1 MAEDLGNITIR
12 FGDGPGG
19 GGGGGMGGGTQ
30 QIAMAREAAKSALS
44 GIMSNIP
51 AFARVVQAG
60 AQGSSLGSL
69 VGATRTAVSGAGGG
83 VGAMALG
90 GVALGAGALLAAVV
104 GIRTIVGRVM
114 DRVSELASVNA
125 VMAREEAQNRLAQMQ
140 RDMKEASVLGPLY
153 QRVSEIWRSL
163 QDQFQPIGLA
173 IKAAIMGGIVPVL
186 KLMSPILSFIAGLIK
201 GVIQGVQQILYVLA
215 EMFRDAGFAFNT
227 LAQVFPNF
235 QTELEAVANAYFATQ
250 GFARKVAN
258 QLGTVVNILQQQ
270 QQQGT
275 NPNAVFEDTLLA
287 LSSPSLVSYRARVRQ
302 GPVRGPSRPQ
312 SPTP

>member
-19 GGGGGMGGGTQ
+19 GGAGGTQ
-30 QIAMAREAAKSALS
+30 DLAMAREAAKSAMA
-44 GIMSNIP
+44 GIMSNLP

-60 AQGSSLGSL
+60 AQGASFGSL

-90 GVALGAGALLAAVV
+90 GAALGAGALLAAVV
-104 GIRTIVGRVM
+104 SIRSIVGRVM
-114 DRVSELASVNA
+114 DRVSELAAVNA
-125 VMAREEAQNRLAQMQ
+125 VMAREEAQNRLAQLQ

-153 QRVSEIWRSL
+153 SQVSGIWRSL

-173 IKAAIMGGIVPVL
+173 IKALIVGGIIPVL
-186 KLMSPILSFIAGLIK
+186 KLMSPILKFIGDLIK
-201 GVIQGVQQILYVLA
+201 AVIQGIQQILYVLA
-215 EMFRDAGFAFNT
+215 EMFREAGFAFNT

-235 QTELEAVANAYFATQ
+235 KTELEAVANAYFAAQ
-250 GFARKVAN
+250 GFARRVAN

-270 QQQGT
+270 QQQNN

-287 LSSPSLVSYRARVRQ
+287 LSSPSLATYRSRVRQ

>member
-153 QRVSEIWRSL
+153 QQVSEIWGSL
-163 QDQFQPIGLA
+163 QNQFQPIGLA
-173 IKAAIMGGIVPVL
+173 IKALIMGGIVPVL
-186 KLMSPILSFIAGLIK
+186 KLLSPILAFITRLIVDALK
-201 GVIQGVQQILYVLA
+201 GIQSIVY
-215 EMFRDAGFAFNT
+215 MFSELFRETAFAFNIWHRRT
-227 LAQVFPNF
+227 LISKTCLIRLLGDSFPCRHSDAALGSR
-235 QTELEAVANAYFATQ
+235 LEA
-250 GFARKVAN
+250 
-258 QLGTVVNILQQQ
+258 
-270 QQQGT
+270 
-275 NPNAVFEDTLLA
+275 
-287 LSSPSLVSYRARVRQ
+287 
-302 GPVRGPSRPQ
+302 
-312 SPTP
+312 